1 MKKLG
6 IILILCLVLVFSVVG
21 GLVTGSTWADD
32 ASRPYPIMHPDWET
46 LEQWIDA
53 YDAAPL
59 VHIEMEEFQVPSPG
73 GSLSLL
79 HHLEYTA
86 DERDQGNCGNCWAWA
101 GTGCLGIALDVQEGI
116 NDRLSVQYINSCG
129 YETSGK
135 PCCDGGWL
143 SDVVDFYTA
152 TGMAIPWSNTNA
164 YWQGCTAC
172 DTISTTP
179 EYPIASMQE
188 ETVETHGEGQATAI
202 ANIKNVLNQ
211 NKAIWF
217 AFFLP
222 TGADWGSFFNF
233 WNYEAENAIW
243 NPDFSCGHT
252 WVEGGGHAV
261 LCVGYNDED
270 PENKYWI
277 MLNSWGTGPTGNRP
291 SGLFRLDMDMNYD
304 CCFYAP
310 PPNGYYS
317 FYWQTL
323 DVTFGANNPPQLS
336 NPSVQ
341 PPSGTPSTGFYYS
354 VHYYDSDGDSPTRSR
369 VYIDSTPYT
378 MSLQSGSA
386 SDGVYRYGP
395 KNLAAS
401 SHSYYFYFQDGKG
414 GTARLPS
421 SGSYSGPTVSQ
432 ANNPPSLPGNPSPA
446 NHATGVSINADL
458 SWIGGDPDAG
468 DTVTY
473 DVYFDTTGAT
483 TLVSNEQSATT
494 YDPGTLGYGTK
505 YYWKIVAT
513 DSQGASTTGPLWDF
527 TTGPVP
533 NNSPQ
538 LSNPSVQPP
547 SGTPSTGFYY
557 SVHYYDSDGDS
568 PTRSRVYI
576 DSTPYTMS
584 LQSGSASDGVYRY
597 GPKNLA
603 ASSHSYYFY
612 FQDGKGGTAR
622 LPSSGSYSG
631 PTVSQA
637 NNPPSLPGNP
647 SPANHATGV
656 SINADLS
663 WIGGDPD
670 AGDTVTYDVYFGAS
684 ATPPLVSNDHT
695 GTSYD
700 PGALDNNVTYYW
712 KIVAADNHGA
722 PTTGPVWD
730 FTTQAEAGRK
740 GDFDNDGQ
748 IDIVDFCLF
757 VAAYG
762 SKLGDDN
769 YNPAGDFDDN
779 GDIDIVDFCRFA
791 VDYGI

>member
-188 ETVETHGEGQATAI
+188 ETVETHGVGQATAI

-323 DVTFGANNPPQLS
+323 DVTFGA
-336 NPSVQ
+336 
-341 PPSGTPSTGFYYS
+341 
-354 VHYYDSDGDSPTRSR
+354 
-369 VYIDSTPYT
+369 
-378 MSLQSGSA
+378 
-386 SDGVYRYGP
+386 
-395 KNLAAS
+395 
-401 SHSYYFYFQDGKG
+401 
-414 GTARLPS
+414 
-421 SGSYSGPTVSQ
+421 
-432 ANNPPSLPGNPSPA
+432 
-446 NHATGVSINADL
+446 
-458 SWIGGDPDAG
+458 
-468 DTVTY
+468 
-473 DVYFDTTGAT
+473 
-483 TLVSNEQSATT
+483 
-494 YDPGTLGYGTK
+494 
-505 YYWKIVAT
+505 
-513 DSQGASTTGPLWDF
+513 
-527 TTGPVP
+527 